1 MNCPIHVTVAAV
13 VERAGRFL
21 LVEER
26 VEGRTVFN
34 QPAGHLE
41 PGESLLQAIQREMR
55 EETALPFEPRAL
67 VGIYQYEL
75 PEKRRTYVR
84 FCFTG
89 KVGQA
94 LPGAELDAEIIAT
107 HWLTLQEIQAL
118 GERLRSPM
126 VLRCIQDHQTGRHLP
141 LDCLQR
147 IHP

>member
-26 VEGRTVFN
+26 IEGRAVFN

-41 PGESLLQAIQREMR
+41 PGENLLQAVRREML

-67 VGIYQYEL
+67 VGVYQYEL
-75 PEKRRTYVR
+75 PDKHRTYVR

-89 KVGQA
+89 EVGQA
-94 LPGAELDAEIIAT
+94 VPGAELDADIIAT
-107 HWLTLQEIQAL
+107 HWLTRAEIEAL

-126 VLRCIQDHQTGRHLP
+126 VLRCIQDHQAGQRWP
-141 LDCLQR
+141 LDCLHQ